1 MYRFNFDQLPSSLPN
16 FCVIETGLS
25 DFHKMTV
32 TLMKTTYEKCK
43 PKIANYKDYKDLCN
57 DRFWQILLEKMC
69 TKKVNT
75 TCSGTEKLL

>member
-1 MYRFNFDQLPSSLPN
+1 
-16 FCVIETGLS
+16 
-25 DFHKMTV
+25 MTV

-69 TKKVNT
+69 TKKANT